1 MPRPAA
7 RPRRHA
13 YAMALLPSLA
23 SSRAGPA
30 AGPRQGTAAC
40 AAARRAGRFWRDA
53 RDVAAD
59 AAQAGGRGGL
69 TTAAG
74 RGGRG
79 ATSSSCATR
88 RGINAL
94 WCDAGGRLRRRVA
107 WGCVRVRPTRP
118 PAAGGRARDAGRGH
132 AGPALRRRLMPL
144 GAMRGRGRGCPP
156 WLPPGRALTGTCQ
169 PLPVD
174 DGRGRRPAPFFSVCY
189 ILPIFG
195 RSDRSS
201 MLLLLLLRAV
211 PVMLKGK
218 PLRTQPWTLCY
229 ASRPVRSH
237 VGSCVF
243 HHMVVQCLG

>member
-1 MPRPAA
+1 MDVIVYLYPASCSYRLPATCTSRASAAPDRSVHGRFGCPGRPRARADMRTRWPCCLPWRAHAPAQQQGRARARRHVPLRAVPAA
-7 RPRRHA
+7 
-13 YAMALLPSLA
+13 S
-23 SSRAGPA
+23 G
-30 AGPRQGTAAC
+30 GT
-40 AAARRAGRFWRDA
+40 RGTL
-53 RDVAAD
+53 AAD

-174 DGRGRRPAPFFSVCY
+174 DDAVLPLSFPYATSFRFLDVPIDPPCCCCCCYVPF
-189 ILPIFG
+189 
-195 RSDRSS
+195 R
-201 MLLLLLLRAV
+201 
-211 PVMLKGK
+211 
-218 PLRTQPWTLCY
+218 
-229 ASRPVRSH
+229 
-237 VGSCVF
+237 
-243 HHMVVQCLG
+243 

>member
-1 MPRPAA
+1 MDVRNVAIAVSRTQQRQRPGDTHHSAAPDRSAHGRFGSPGRPRAQACVRDGPVAFPGELTRRHAA
-7 RPRRHA
+7 RP
-13 YAMALLPSLA
+13 P
-23 SSRAGPA
+23 
-30 AGPRQGTAAC
+30 GTAAC

-174 DGRGRRPAPFFSVCY
+174 DDAVLPLSFPYATSFRFLDVPIDPPCCCCCCYVPF
-189 ILPIFG
+189 
-195 RSDRSS
+195 R
-201 MLLLLLLRAV
+201 
-211 PVMLKGK
+211 
-218 PLRTQPWTLCY
+218 
-229 ASRPVRSH
+229 
-237 VGSCVF
+237 
-243 HHMVVQCLG
+243 